1 MKPRAHICETC
12 PHRGAKPEARL
23 GISCKGDIA
32 DGTTFTKHT
41 NKTVKTKPKDVESRV
56 LYHNCSRS
64 ICPSGEMRIMRVL
77 RDLNADKPP
86 KTDRKGFYEFV
97 NGGKLRKMNDKG
109 ELYVRLGD
117 GWTYI
122 GRVNPSKTVIERY
135 KTD

>member
-1 MKPRAHICETC
+1 
-12 PHRGAKPEARL
+12 
-23 GISCKGDIA
+23 
-32 DGTTFTKHT
+32 
-41 NKTVKTKPKDVESRV
+41 
-56 LYHNCSRS
+56 
-64 ICPSGEMRIMRVL
+64 MRVL